1 MVSPSDVR
9 TSARVR
15 ASAAHGDGGI
25 ARRSPPLARIQDK
38 RQHDRRRRGRKTR
51 RMRREF
57 VLRAVSHN
65 VQSLRQ
71 PESIELVISFMRER
85 GVDIYA
91 VQETWRE
98 GSGVETSALTRNIR
112 SGSPAAAGESCE
124 REVGR
129 RLGARQPKMSIS
141 SKSCLRGWRL
151 TAASFYSCTSTPT
164 PARTTRSQLA
174 MMVPTEWRSLGQKLA
189 GGTKRPFS
197 GSLGALLGLPGKW
210 CCSWQQ

>member
-1 MVSPSDVR
+1 M
-9 TSARVR
+9 
-15 ASAAHGDGGI
+15 
-25 ARRSPPLARIQDK
+25 ARIQDK

-71 PESIELVISFMRER
+71 PESIELVISDAGSTRL
-85 GVDIYA
+85 GGHG
-91 VQETWRE
+91 E
-98 GSGVETSALTRNIR
+98 GSGVVEAVGYERHVLHTD
-112 SGSPAAAGESCE
+112 PQGE
-124 REVGR
+124 
-129 RLGARQPKMSIS
+129 

-174 MMVPTEWRSLGQKLA
+174 MMVPTEWRSLRQKLA
-189 GGTKRPFS
+189 GGTKLPFS
-197 GSLGALLGLPGKW
+197 GSLCALLGLPGKW